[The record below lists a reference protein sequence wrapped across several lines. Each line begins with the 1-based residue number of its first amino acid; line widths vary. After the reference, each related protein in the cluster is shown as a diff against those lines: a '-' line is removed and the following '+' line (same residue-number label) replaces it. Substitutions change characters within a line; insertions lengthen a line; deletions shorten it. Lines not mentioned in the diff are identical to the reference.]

1 VWQNST
7 EGVHALAKEIAQAIK
22 RDGDVAK
29 VRLGKANDYNRRVD
43 IWTYDD
49 SYSDAKRTVARA
61 MDEVARKVGLRKG
74 SGYGWWGQGI
84 SVMEDNDLNARDNM
98 QTLTVAVEIEDG
110 SEEEYEAALAKGF
123 GPR

>member
-1 VWQNST
+1 MKPSPSRVAHRHLRARTFRVWQNST

-74 SGYGWWGQGI
+74 S
-84 SVMEDNDLNARDNM
+84 
-98 QTLTVAVEIEDG
+98 
-110 SEEEYEAALAKGF
+110 
-123 GPR
+123 